1 MSSQFL
7 TALCLLGPLTAEGLR
22 IRVTDLVSAPYVE
35 LTLAMMARFGAAARR
50 DADAGS
56 DSGIF
61 AFEPTGY
68 QAADLTIEP
77 DASTASYFLAAAA
90 LTGSTVTVP
99 GLGRRSAQGDLAFG
113 TQILRRDGRAG
124 GGHRRHDHGDRHRA
138 AVAAASSSCATSP
151 TRCRRWP
158 PSPRSRTAR

>member
-1 MSSQFL
+1 
-7 TALCLLGPLTAEGLR
+7 
-22 IRVTDLVSAPYVE
+22 VSAPYVD

-50 DADAGS
+50 DGG
-56 DSGIF
+56 GIF

-90 LTGSTVTVP
+90 RPGSTVTIP
-99 GLGRRSAQGDLAFG
+99 GLGRRSARA
-113 TQILRRDGRAG
+113 TWLRHADPARDGGAG
-124 GGHRRHDHGDRHRA
+124 AGHRRHD
-138 AVAAASSSCATSP
+138 AVTGTGRRPAASSSCATSP

-158 PSPRSRTAR
+158 LSPRSRTAR